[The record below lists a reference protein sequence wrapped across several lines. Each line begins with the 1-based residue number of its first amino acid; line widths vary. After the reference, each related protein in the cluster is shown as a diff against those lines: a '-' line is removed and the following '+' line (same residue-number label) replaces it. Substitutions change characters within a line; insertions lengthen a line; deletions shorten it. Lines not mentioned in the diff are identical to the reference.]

1 MRKKQNNGTNS
12 KTEETVAEAGQ
23 EVEQPAPDEEPID
36 EGAEINRL
44 LDEGYSVKQIVA
56 LGFKR
61 RTAYHYARLRTKPEN
76 PPAGD
81 DGAAATTAPVTA
93 GKHELMKLGS
103 KDTIPPEAIVDA
115 LIFPRDGQTIAVWKD
130 GYASCLW
137 QVIGI
142 ARLLQV
148 LSAGQADIVT
158 SQLQLWREAKEG
170 SRDIAQEAAHQA
182 ALEVAQHIEQR
193 LPKTQAT
200 SGETT
205 IADRMLGPMADMAG
219 KYLASFF
226 EKMFGMGM
234 PGQPGQ
240 GTSYSVPSGWEYQD
254 EGGQRND

>member
-12 KTEETVAEAGQ
+12 EAEETATEKDQEAAQ
-23 EVEQPAPDEEPID
+23 ATPDEEPID

-61 RTAYHYARLRTKPEN
+61 RTAYHYAKLRTRPEN

-81 DGAAATTAPVTA
+81 DGIAVTTAPVTA

-115 LIFPRDGQTIAVWKD
+115 LVFPRDGQTIAVWKD

-148 LSAGQADIVT
+148 LSAGQADVVT
-158 SQLQLWREAKEG
+158 TQLQLWREAKES

-193 LPKTQAT
+193 LPKAT
-200 SGETT
+200 TSAELT
-205 IADRMLGPMADMAG
+205 IADRMLGPSITGGCKVD
-219 KYLASFF
+219 K
-226 EKMFGMGM
+226 
-234 PGQPGQ
+234 
-240 GTSYSVPSGWEYQD
+240 SG
-254 EGGQRND
+254 G

>member
-1 MRKKQNNGTNS
+1 MKKKQNNGTNFEN
-12 KTEETVAEAGQ
+12 EEAVVEASQ

-61 RTAYHYARLRTKPEN
+61 RTAYHYAKLRTRPEN

-81 DGAAATTAPVTA
+81 DGTATTSTPVA
-93 GKHELMKLGS
+93 ASKHELIKLGS

-115 LIFPRDGQTIAVWKD
+115 LIFPRDGATIAVWKD

-148 LSAGQADIVT
+148 LSAGQADVVST
-158 SQLQLWREAKEG
+158 QLQLWREAKEG
-170 SRDIAQEAAHQA
+170 SRDLAQEAAHQA

-193 LPKTQAT
+193 LPREKAT
-200 SGETT
+200 SGEPT
-205 IADRMLGPMADMAG
+205 IAERMLGPMADMAG
-219 KYLASFF
+219 KQLASIF
-226 EKMFGMGM
+226 ERMFGMGM

-240 GTSYSVPSGWEYQD
+240 GTYSVPSGWEYQD
-254 EGGQRND
+254 EGGQSND